1 LKAFACPQC
10 GASLKSGPVKSST
23 IECPYCHSAVIV
35 PLDLRPPPPP
45 PPPSDFGRYHEP
57 VAVGRSTPTFG
68 TVLAICCVG
77 VVVFLIILAI
87 AMKARRATSV
97 PTSRPTYAAPTKPT
111 PTPYVLMFGA
121 EGTGPGLFQDAKA
134 VAVDAS
140 GNVYVSDDTLRI
152 QKFDSNGSFIGLWTI
167 PASTKY
173 FSKVRGGPDTLFAD
187 RDGNVNVVI
196 GGVVLK
202 YDGAGELLG
211 AAQGSD
217 SIQDATPKAD
227 GGMVVISAN
236 GGDDELVV
244 LDQKGKAVKRV
255 HRFLS
260 SQLEK
265 DIPVDALKVA
275 VDGLGNIFAM
285 YALGSVYGEHWY
297 DDGDLAVFRF
307 TADGKYVN
315 RFGGGGSAAGQF
327 QLPNALA
334 VDAQSKV
341 YVCDQTKGI
350 HVFTSD
356 GRFLETLLTPF
367 YVSGMAF
374 DKSGDLFIV
383 GSNTVSKLSL
393 NK

>member
-1 LKAFACPQC
+1 MKAFACPQC
-10 GASLKSGPVKSST
+10 GGSLESGPVKSST

-35 PLDLRPPPPP
+35 PIDLRPPPPTNYA
-45 PPPSDFGRYHEP
+45 RYDQP
-57 VAVGRSTPTFG
+57 VAVSRSTPTFG

-77 VVVFLIILAI
+77 VVVFLIII
-87 AMKARRATSV
+87 GVAMKARRGAAGAD
-97 PTSRPTYAAPTKPT
+97 PRPTYAPPPAKPSPT
-111 PTPYVLMFGA
+111 PFLLTFGG
-121 EGTGPGLFQDAKA
+121 EGTGPGLFQDAQA
-134 VAVDAS
+134 VAVDPA
-140 GNVYVSDDTLRI
+140 GNIYVSDETLRI
-152 QKFDSNGSFIGLWTI
+152 QKFDADGKFISLWTI

-173 FSKVRGGPDTLFAD
+173 FSKVRGGPDTLFVD

-211 AAQGSD
+211 AAQTSD

-244 LDQKGKAVKRV
+244 LDQKGKAVQRV

-315 RFGGGGSAAGQF
+315 RFGGGGSAPGQF
-327 QLPNALA
+327 QLPNGLA

-341 YVCDQTKGI
+341 YVCDQHKGI

-356 GRFLETLLTPF
+356 GRFLETLSTPF
-367 YVSGMAF
+367 WVSGVAF

-383 GSNTVSKLSL
+383 GNNTVSRLSL